1 MPHANI
7 KDSLLEEAKMT
18 IDKKDNFL
26 QRLIQSELE
35 KMESFCLDNE
45 EERKAISE
53 NLSEMFL
60 DNVDKILAMEI
71 PF

>member
-1 MPHANI
+1 
-7 KDSLLEEAKMT
+7 MT